1 MDEQDRRK
9 LLEDLR
15 DQIGQTQPLDEKGRD
30 LLRRLDR
37 EIHALLEGSDD
48 DNFEA
53 PDTLI
58 ERLNENI
65 EHFEE
70 SHPSLTMALSH
81 MLTVLSN
88 AGI

>member
-1 MDEQDRRK
+1 MDKQDRRK
-9 LLEDLR
+9 LLEDVR
-15 DQIGQTQPLDEKGRD
+15 NQIGQTQPLDEKGRE

-37 EIHALLEGSDD
+37 EIHELLEGSEDQA
-48 DNFEA
+48 FET

-65 EHFEE
+65 DHFEE
-70 SHPSLTMALSH
+70 THPRLTMALSH